1 MYSSSLSLP
10 VSQRPDELHSI
21 VVYLYHLY
29 VRSNFNFNVYFWTL
43 NVLHFIPRLQAFS
56 HSNRDSLK
64 YIKEKV

>member
-1 MYSSSLSLP
+1 MP
-10 VSQRPDELHSI
+10 RFQI
-21 VVYLYHLY
+21 
-29 VRSNFNFNVYFWTL
+29 RSNFNFNVYFWTL